1 MDVNLYSEISRCLPE
16 MTEPWLALGPGA
28 SQVNAFHGRP
38 YLSPF
43 SVYPS
48 YDLIDGQSQ
57 HAIVI
62 HSQIFLYYSLFYL
75 ITSLS
80 YLIIALRLI
89 DVGQR

>member
-1 MDVNLYSEISRCLPE
+1 MVDHISL
-16 MTEPWLALGPGA
+16 L
-28 SQVNAFHGRP
+28 
-38 YLSPF
+38 

-48 YDLIDGQSQ
+48 YALIDGQSQ
-57 HAIVI
+57 HATII